1 MNDNV
6 CRFVPTNSSGD
17 ALHTVNYVY
26 ETTKRGNAVPATYSM
41 YKINYVV
48 DGEASVVCGG
58 VEKRVKKGDIFFIL
72 PSVLYTVSGNDDF
85 KYAYISFL
93 GIRASAVMEK
103 LGINKRNF
111 VFTDFRE
118 LEKVWLDGLSVANEL
133 IDLVSEGVLLYTL
146 ARIGDR
152 CTVIA
157 SDRKASDYEERFL
170 LIKKYIDDNFSDS
183 NLSLDKI
190 APEFSYNKKYLSSA
204 FKKHFKIG
212 VTEYLTVVRINHA
225 CMLMDQKY
233 TGVSDIAFL
242 CGFDDPM
249 YFSKVFK
256 KRMGISPKAYMNNVK
271 R

>member
-103 LGINKRNF
+103 LGIKSKETLRANYLNPAIENGLVKLAMPDKPTSKNQRYY
-111 VFTDFRE
+111 
-118 LEKVWLDGLSVANEL
+118 KV
-133 IDLVSEGVLLYTL
+133 
-146 ARIGDR
+146 
-152 CTVIA
+152 
-157 SDRKASDYEERFL
+157 
-170 LIKKYIDDNFSDS
+170 
-183 NLSLDKI
+183 
-190 APEFSYNKKYLSSA
+190 
-204 FKKHFKIG
+204 
-212 VTEYLTVVRINHA
+212 
-225 CMLMDQKY
+225 
-233 TGVSDIAFL
+233 
-242 CGFDDPM
+242 
-249 YFSKVFK
+249 
-256 KRMGISPKAYMNNVK
+256 
-271 R
+271 